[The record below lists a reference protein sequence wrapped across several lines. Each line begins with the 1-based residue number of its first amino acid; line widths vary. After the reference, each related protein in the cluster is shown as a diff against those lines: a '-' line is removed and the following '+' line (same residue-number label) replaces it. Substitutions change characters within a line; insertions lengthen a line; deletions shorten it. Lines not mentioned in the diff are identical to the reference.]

1 MSDEHIIN
9 DGIHDFLEKYKNAR
23 NFNSKEIRLTIAEAE
38 RLSTGIALVL
48 NRYKVISDRI
58 IDLQDE
64 LLNPED
70 VTMSGGG
77 FE

>member
-1 MSDEHIIN
+1 MSNEHIIN
-9 DGIHDFLEKYKNAR
+9 DGIHEFLEKYKNAR

-48 NRYKVISDRI
+48 NRYKVLSDRV
-58 IDLQDE
+58 IDLQEE

-70 VTMSGGG
+70 ITMSGGG